1 MSLMINIR
9 RKPQDEILT
18 RFGRVQEVARQGA
31 GMARQ
36 GASSAAER
44 IAPLAEERVMIVR
57 GWSAP
62 RLRQAARYV
71 ETGLA
76 PRVSTF
82 LSDVA
87 GRVEPP
93 KRGRPGRSAL
103 MAMMGVVAAV
113 GVAGA
118 VATRRGVIRDLTK
131 GSGEH
136 AEEATSPDS
145 MTVTGA
151 DVDGQVHSP
160 R

>member
-1 MSLMINIR
+1 MMSIR
-9 RKPQDEILT
+9 RKPQEDGLT
-18 RFGRVQEVARQGA
+18 RFGRVQETARQGA
-31 GMARQ
+31 DMCRQ

-44 IAPLAEERVMIVR
+44 IVPVAGERVMVVR

-76 PRVSTF
+76 PRVSMF

-87 GRVEPP
+87 HRMEPP
-93 KRGRPGRSAL
+93 KRTRPGRGAL
-103 MAMMGVVAAV
+103 MTMMGVVAAV

-131 GSGEH
+131 GSGDH
-136 AEEATSPDS
+136 VGDATSADS
-145 MTVTGA
+145 MTVSGA
-151 DVDGQVHSP
+151 DVDGQVDSP
-160 R
+160 H

>member
-1 MSLMINIR
+1 MISIR
-9 RKPQDEILT
+9 RKPQDVVRT
-18 RFGRVQEVARQGA
+18 RLGRVQEAARQGA
-31 GMARQ
+31 DVCRQ
-36 GASSAAER
+36 GASNAAGR
-44 IAPLAEERVMIVR
+44 VAPIAGERVMIAR

-62 RLRQAARYV
+62 RLRRAARYV
-71 ETGLA
+71 ETGIA

-93 KRGRPGRSAL
+93 KSAKPGRGAL

-136 AEEATSPDS
+136 VEDATSADS

-160 R
+160 H

>member
-1 MSLMINIR
+1 MSLKISIR
-9 RKPQDEILT
+9 RKPQEEALT
-18 RFGRVQEVARQGA
+18 RFGRVQEMARQGVDSC
-31 GMARQ
+31 RQ

-44 IAPLAEERVMIVR
+44 IRPAADGRVMVVR

-76 PRVSTF
+76 PRVSMF
-82 LSDVA
+82 LTDTA
-87 GRVEPP
+87 HRVEPP
-93 KRGRPGRSAL
+93 KKTKSGRGAL

-113 GVAGA
+113 GVAGV
-118 VATRRGVIRDLTK
+118 VATRRDTIRDLTK
-131 GSGEH
+131 GSGEQ
-136 AEEATSPDS
+136 AGEATSADS

-160 R
+160 H